1 MADAAGGPLGL
12 LFVGLAITMPLIL
25 FGSALRSSRQRRR
38 SRERSSSWSP
48 GRSCRSG
55 RKSSPRGAGSK
66 AAKRHRP
73 ERPSVFVRR
82 HEHDRH
88 SRADRQSDD
97 VEWATNQAIALNRQ
111 KPVLAHLL
119 SVRHALPMH
128 ITQFFGRGD
137 LRSFYQEAG
146 LQVLAP
152 AMQSLDQAG
161 VRYEPHV
168 LVGRPAQSI
177 VKLAKQL
184 GDVPIIL
191 PQRREGLL

>member
-1 MADAAGGPLGL
+1 MSMTDILVPIINPGDA
-12 LFVGLAITMPLIL
+12 
-25 FGSALRSSRQRRR
+25 
-38 SRERSSSWSP
+38 
-48 GRSCRSG
+48 
-55 RKSSPRGAGSK
+55 
-66 AAKRHRP
+66 
-73 ERPSVFVRR
+73 
-82 HEHDRH
+82 
-88 SRADRQSDD
+88 
-97 VEWATNQAIALNRQ
+97 EWAANQAIALNRQ

-119 SVRHALPMH
+119 SVRHALPVH

-152 AMQSLDQAG
+152 AMQLLEQAG

-191 PQRREGLL
+191 PQRREGLLSSLGMGSIGSQVRQLMQAQSA